1 MKKHYLQILVIG
13 MVGAL
18 ILGCAAQ
25 KLQQSQTS
33 FTPQQ
38 FPAGDYAPKVDNFIV
53 VLDASSSMGEWYNGQ
68 TKFNLAKNIVD
79 RMNQTI
85 PDIKMNG
92 ALRTFG
98 HSQKLSR
105 EKTVLFYGLTDYSQ
119 AGFQAG
125 LDKVKRAGGTTP
137 MASAINAAT
146 GDLASAQGKI
156 AVIVVSDG
164 KDPDH
169 SPVKAAQA
177 LKGKFDDRL
186 CIYTILVGDN
196 VAGKALMEKLA
207 QTGECGFSVN
217 ADDIASADSMAD
229 FVEKVFLTHHLDSD
243 GDGVSDYMD
252 KCPGTPAG
260 VRVDAQGCPLD
271 TDGDGVYD
279 YLDKCPHTPRGLKV
293 DKVGCPLDTDG
304 DGVYDHRDKCLETPV
319 GAKVNAEGC
328 WVLGEVL
335 FDTDKSVIKTLAFS
349 MLDEVV
355 NVLKK
360 NPELSVE
367 FGGHTDS
374 VGTTAYNMKLSQRRA
389 NAVKAY
395 LVNMGIDAQRLST
408 AGYGLTKPV
417 ASNDTVEGR
426 SLNRRVEIKPIR

>member
-18 ILGCAAQ
+18 IFGCAAQ
-25 KLQQSQTS
+25 NLQQSRTS

-38 FPAGDYAPKVDNFIV
+38 FPAGHYALKVDNFIV
-53 VLDASSSMGEWYNGQ
+53 VLDASSSMGEWYNDQ
-68 TKFNLAKNIVD
+68 TKFNIARNIVD

-85 PDIKMNG
+85 PDLKMNG

-98 HSQKLSR
+98 HSPQLSR

-137 MASAINAAT
+137 MVSAINAAT
-146 GDLASAQGKI
+146 CDLASAQGKI

-164 KDPDH
+164 KDLDD

-177 LKGKFDDRL
+177 MKGKSDDSL

-196 VAGKALMEKLA
+196 AAGKALMEKVA
-207 QTGECGFSVN
+207 QAGECGFSVN

-229 FVEKVFLTHHLDSD
+229 FVEKVFLTHQLDSD

-260 VRVDAQGCPLD
+260 VKVDAQGCPLD

-279 YLDKCPHTPRGLKV
+279 YLDKCPRTPKGLKV

-304 DGVYDHRDKCLETPV
+304 DGVYDHRDKCPETPA
-319 GAKVNAEGC
+319 GAKVNAQGC
-328 WVLGEVL
+328 WVLEEVL

-349 MLDEVV
+349 ILDEVV
-355 NVLKK
+355 KVLKK
-360 NPELSVE
+360 NPGLRVEL
-367 FGGHTDS
+367 GGHTDS
-374 VGTTAYNMKLSQRRA
+374 VGTAVYNMKLSQKRA